1 MYRWHL
7 ADPIAWQREARITI
21 QQIAW
26 KDGLV
31 ETRDDWSTAA
41 FWCEPTPSAR
51 LPTLP
56 DLKARTANLP
66 NESVRSSRM
75 TWALRLPSPPGG
87 SSSRALRR
95 DGAR

>member
-1 MYRWHL
+1 MIKGGLGVVSARSAAISETAKAMYRWHL

-31 ETRDDWSTAA
+31 ETRDDWSTAT
-41 FWCEPTPSAR
+41 FWSEPTPSAP
-51 LPTLP
+51 LPSLP

-66 NESVRSSRM
+66 KE
-75 TWALRLPSPPGG
+75 
-87 SSSRALRR
+87 
-95 DGAR
+95 